1 MGEVVAKRPPGRL
14 WRYFGT
20 EFTKGSRQTA
30 CQSLK
35 QLPLALGQVVSNAV
49 GRNIAARKEPHAHRA
64 GLLQELGLWMPG
76 PHTEVD
82 QSLRSPP
89 PTFHQP
95 PAVEHFSDQRIA
107 RT

>member
-1 MGEVVAKRPPGRL
+1 MGEVVAKRPLGRL

-20 EFTKGSRQTA
+20 EFAKGSRQTA

-76 PHTEVD
+76 PHARGRPVFA
-82 QSLRSPP
+82 SPP

-107 RT
+107 WT